1 MAMDINSIIQN
12 IIEQYGL
19 ISIFI
24 IIMLEYANFP
34 LPSEVILTIVGFI
47 TAKSNMNFLSVL
59 LVSVLGGIIGSI
71 TNYFI
76 GLYFGKPVIKYLLE
90 KHPKTKKS
98 IKTSMTYLKKY
109 DKLSVMLSR
118 AIPLARTFISIPAG
132 MSKMNITYFI
142 LYSSIGIT
150 FWNFILIYLGYILGD
165 NIERVMLIM
174 KNYSLLVFAILTLSI
189 IIYYVKRKYDKRN

>member
-1 MAMDINSIIQN
+1 
-12 IIEQYGL
+12 
-19 ISIFI
+19 
-24 IIMLEYANFP
+24 
-34 LPSEVILTIVGFI
+34 
-47 TAKSNMNFLSVL
+47 
-59 LVSVLGGIIGSI
+59 
-71 TNYFI
+71 
-76 GLYFGKPVIKYLLE
+76 
-90 KHPKTKKS
+90 
-98 IKTSMTYLKKY
+98 MTYLKKY